1 MSQHLSR
8 RAIILGTTAFAALSA
23 ARGAVAAPTLP
34 YKNAGL
40 PVPARVSDLLA
51 RMTVAEKIGQ
61 LCCIGDHRP
70 LEDGKGLFVA
80 TNAAKTFPDGIGHAA
95 SIGQYSGRDPD
106 SPQRDPLTMATYIN
120 AVQKWA
126 VEGTRLGI
134 PVLCHEEALHGHRA
148 FGATSFPQAIGLSA
162 SFDPDLV
169 EQVFSTAA
177 AEMRAR
183 GAVMALTPVV
193 DVARDPRWGRVEET
207 YGEDAYLCGQ
217 MGLAAV
223 RGFQGRT
230 LPLAKDKVIAT
241 LKHFVA
247 DAESVN
253 GSNTGPAVIPERT
266 LREVHL
272 RPFETIIKAFPARS
286 VMVTYNEIDGVPCAA
301 NPWLLKDVLR
311 GEWGFE
317 GMVIADY
324 DSVKQLCDLH
334 QLAPDH
340 ASAAALALNSGV
352 DVEMPQPDTYPM
364 LAAKFDTGA
373 VTLAR
378 LDEAVARVLTVKF
391 EADLF
396 ETPYVDVRAAAGKV
410 NTPAARALAAVAAGR
425 CPVLLKNDRDTL
437 PLRPEGLKR
446 LLVVGNAAKD
456 TPIGEYSGQPPY
468 VTSLV
473 DGLKTAARG
482 RFEVVYSEG
491 VRITDGHS
499 WYVDT
504 VAWTPDSV
512 NDGLIREAV
521 AAAPGCD
528 AIVMV
533 LGANE
538 EISREA
544 WSKDHMGDRSVLDL
558 MGRQNALAEAMFAT
572 GKPVIAILLNGS
584 PLTVNRLAE
593 KADALIEAWYGG
605 QETGTGL
612 AAILLGDVNPGAKL
626 PISIPRSA
634 GQLPVY
640 YNRKPT
646 ARRGYIDGTTEPLY
660 PFGHGLS
667 YTTFEISAPR
677 AAPQTPAGQPVTVT
691 VDVANTGSRPGDE
704 VVQIYLHH
712 PFASVTLPVRELKAF
727 RRVSLASGEKQT
739 LSFELPAEAFGYWNS
754 AMHFVTEPGTYELMA
769 GASSVDLKSLTVK
782 LV

>member
-1 MSQHLSR
+1 MTISLSR
-8 RAIILGTTAFAALSA
+8 RNLILSTTAFAALSA
-23 ARGAVAAPTLP
+23 ARGAMAKAAIAYKDATQPVA
-34 YKNAGL
+34 
-40 PVPARVSDLLA
+40 ARVSDLLA

-70 LEDGKGLFVA
+70 LEDGKGLFVTA
-80 TNAAKTFPDGIGHAA
+80 NAAKAFPDGIGHFA

-106 SPQRDPLTMATYIN
+106 SPQRDPLAMATYAN

-148 FGATSFPQAIGLSA
+148 FGATSFPQAVGLAA
-162 SFDPDLV
+162 SFDPEMV
-169 EQVFSTAA
+169 EQVFATAA

-183 GAVMALTPVV
+183 GAAMALTPVV

-207 YGEDAYLCGQ
+207 YGEDAFLCGQ
-217 MGLAAV
+217 IGLAAV

-230 LPLAKDKVIAT
+230 LPLAGDKVIAT

-247 DAESVN
+247 DAESAN
-253 GSNTGPAVIPERT
+253 GTNTGPAMIPERT
-266 LREVHL
+266 LRETHFK
-272 RPFETIIKAFPARS
+272 PFETIIKAFPARS

-324 DSVKQLCDLH
+324 DSVKQLAELH
-334 QLAPDH
+334 ELAPDK
-340 ASAAALALNSGV
+340 ASAAALAFNSGV
-352 DVEMPQPDTYPM
+352 DVEMPQPDTYP
-364 LAAKFDTGA
+364 LLTDKLKDGA
-373 VTLAR
+373 VSMAR
-378 LDEAVARVLTVKF
+378 LDEAVSRVLKVKF
-391 EADLF
+391 EAGLF
-396 ETPYVDVRAAAGKV
+396 ENPYVDAKGAAAKI
-410 NTPAARALAAVAAGR
+410 NTPPARALAALAAGR
-425 CPVLLKNDRDTL
+425 CPVLLKNDRNTL
-437 PLRPEGLKR
+437 PLRPEAIKR

-468 VTSLV
+468 ITSIA

-491 VRITDGHS
+491 VRVTDGHS
-499 WYVDT
+499 WYVDK

-512 NDGLIREAV
+512 NDGLIKGAIV
-521 AAAPGCD
+521 AAKDCD
-528 AIVMV
+528 AVVMV

-544 WSKDHMGDRSVLDL
+544 WNKDHMGDRSVLDL

-572 GKPVIAILLNGS
+572 GKPVIAVLLNGS
-584 PLTVNRLAE
+584 PLAVNLLAE
-593 KADALIEAWYGG
+593 KADALLEGWYGG
-605 QETGTGL
+605 QETGTGI
-612 AAILLGDVNPGAKL
+612 AAILLGDVNPGGKL

-646 ARRGYIDGTTEPLY
+646 ARRGYIDGSTEPLY
-660 PFGHGLS
+660 SFGHGLS

-677 AAPQTPAGQPVTVT
+677 VPAQTPAGQPVMVE
-691 VDVANTGSRPGDE
+691 VDVTNTGSRAGDE

-712 PFASVTLPVRELKAF
+712 PFASVTLPIKELKAF
-727 RRVSLASGEKQT
+727 RRVSLTPGQT
-739 LSFELPAEAFGYWNS
+739 ETVKFELSAEAFGYWNA
-754 AMHFVTEPGTYELMA
+754 AMHFATEPGTYEIIA
-769 GASSVDLKSLTVK
+769 GNSSVALKSATIRLT
-782 LV
+782 